1 MKTEGMIIG
10 SFDNLSDF
18 EQYGTLAL
26 ESLRWAAAHWTDP
39 FEVGKTMIADGK
51 VAVNAQTPT
60 LAPETKLEAHR
71 KFIDIHVPIS
81 GPEILGR
88 SETST
93 LTDVAVPYNEEK
105 DVELFFGKPQQTAV
119 VTPGQFVIF
128 YPADA
133 HAPNMGEAGKSHQ
146 KLCIKIPV
154 D

>member
-1 MKTEGMIIG
+1 MIIG
-10 SFDNLSDF
+10 SFDNLSEF
-18 EQYGTLAL
+18 EQYGKLVMD
-26 ESLRWAAAHWTDP
+26 SLRWAAAHWSDP
-39 FEVGKTMIADGK
+39 FVAGQTIIADGK
-51 VAVNAQTPT
+51 VAVNAQTPA
-60 LAPETKLEAHR
+60 LAPETRLEAHR

-81 GPEILGR
+81 GPETLGW

-93 LTDVAVPYNEEK
+93 LTDVTVPYDEEN
-105 DVELFFGKPQQTAV
+105 DIEFFGGKPQQTAV